1 MKPVY
6 FVIKDGVLT
15 RVGPKPSSEI
25 EAVDQSIIKYL
36 ILEAEAKAGN
46 SVKDGGIDTCG
57 LCLYFKGICTKCT
70 IGSNNREFDADGA
83 TIEYTGCQWTPYQDY
98 YKAYEKGYVDDAE
111 LAATAEL
118 RLLRRLRR
126 KLESEG

>member
-6 FVIKDGVLT
+6 FVIKDGLLI

-25 EAVDQSIIKYL
+25 EAIDQSIIKYL

-46 SVKDGGIDTCG
+46 AVKDGGVGTCG
-57 LCLYFKGICTKCT
+57 LCLYFKGICAKCT
-70 IGSNNREFDADGA
+70 IGSNNREFDASD
-83 TIEYTGCQWTPYQDY
+83 TTMKYMGCQWTPYQDY
-98 YKAYEKGYVDDAE
+98 YKAYEEGYVDDSE

>member
-46 SVKDGGIDTCG
+46 AVKDGGIDTCG
-57 LCLYFKGICTKCT
+57 LCLYFKGICAKCT
-70 IGSNNREFDADGA
+70 ISSNNKEFDASI
-83 TIEYTGCQWTPYQDY
+83 TMKFMGCRDTPYYDY
-98 YKAYEKGYVDDAE
+98 CRAFERGYEDDAE

-126 KLESEG
+126 ELESEG

>member
-6 FVIKDGVLT
+6 FVISAGVLR

-25 EAVDQSIIKYL
+25 EAIDQSITKYL

-46 SVKDGGIDTCG
+46 AIKDGGAGTCG
-57 LCLYFKGICTKCT
+57 LCLYFKGICAKCT
-70 IGSNNREFDADGA
+70 IGSNNKEFDASD
-83 TIEYTGCQWTPYQDY
+83 TTMKYTGCQWTPYQDY
-98 YKAYEKGYVDDAE
+98 YKAYERCLADDAE

-118 RLLRRLRR
+118 RLLRQLRR